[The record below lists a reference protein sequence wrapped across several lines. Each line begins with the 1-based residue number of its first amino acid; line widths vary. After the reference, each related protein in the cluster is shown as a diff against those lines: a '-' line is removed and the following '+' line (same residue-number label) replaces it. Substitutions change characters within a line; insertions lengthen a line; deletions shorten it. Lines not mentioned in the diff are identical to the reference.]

1 MTPGRQRRQLPAVVH
16 GEGGKRPL
24 RRRWLSLI
32 RQLEALR
39 LRSGD
44 GRAAAEKEKV
54 LLLLVEEVE
63 RTMAR
68 LDAGSRGSPTRAKIP
83 SSQLLP

>member
-1 MTPGRQRRQLPAVVH
+1 MTPGRQGSQLPPAVH
-16 GEGGKRPL
+16 RQDGKRLL

-39 LRSGD
+39 LQSGD
-44 GRAAAEKEKV
+44 GRAATAKERA
-54 LLLLVEEVE
+54 LILLVEEVE

-68 LDAGSRGSPTRAKIP
+68 MDARSRGSAKRTKIP

>member
-1 MTPGRQRRQLPAVVH
+1 MTPGRQRRQLPVTVH
-16 GEGGKRPL
+16 GEDGKRHL

-44 GRAAAEKEKV
+44 GRAVAEKERV
-54 LLLLVEEVE
+54 LILLLEEVE

-68 LDAGSRGSPTRAKIP
+68 MDAGSRGSPKRTKIP